1 MTRHTDVVVIGGG
14 QAGLA
19 AGYHL
24 RRQGLDFVVLDAGP
38 APGGS
43 WQYMWDSL
51 RLFSPAEH
59 SSLPGRLMPTRPG
72 RTYPGAAHV
81 VAYLTDY
88 EKRYGLPVQHGT
100 RVDAVRR
107 DDDGDG
113 LMVETDAGTWRAR
126 AVISATGTWSRPF
139 VPAVPG
145 RGLFT
150 GRQLHTV
157 DYRCP
162 ADFTGPGDLAAGGRR
177 RVIVVGGGN
186 SGAQIAADLALDG
199 NVGVTWVTRR
209 PPRFLPDG
217 IDGRALFD
225 VATARRRALEQGR
238 GDTGGVASLGDIVAV
253 PPVRAA
259 RDAGRLSARPMFAQ
273 LTATGA
279 RWADGSHT
287 RADAIVWCT
296 GFRPALAHLAPL
308 GLRGPRGHIPT
319 DGTRALGEPRLHL
332 LGYGDWTGPASA
344 TLIGVGRPARDAA
357 RDIARL
363 LRQTAAGSASSLP
376 IAASTDGSTR

>member
-1 MTRHTDVVVIGGG
+1 MTDRVDVVVVGGG

-24 RRQGLDFVVLDAGP
+24 RRQGLDFTVLDADP

-43 WQYMWDSL
+43 WQHMWDSL
-51 RLFSPAEH
+51 HLFSPAEH
-59 SSLPGRLMPTRPG
+59 SSLPGRLMPAQAG
-72 RTYPGAAHV
+72 ELYPDAGHV
-81 VAYLTDY
+81 VDYLADY
-88 EKRYGLPVQHGT
+88 EKRYDLPVRHGT

-107 DDDGDG
+107 DGEA
-113 LMVETDAGTWRAR
+113 LLVEADTGTWRAR

-139 VPAVPG
+139 LPAVPG
-145 RGLFT
+145 RGLFA

-157 DYRCP
+157 NYRSP
-162 ADFTGPGDLAAGGRR
+162 ADFTGQ

-199 NVGVTWVTRR
+199 HIEVTWVTQR
-209 PPRFLPDG
+209 PPRFLADD

-225 VATARRRALEQGR
+225 VATARRRALEEGR
-238 GDTGGVASLGDIVAV
+238 SDTGGVASLGDIVAV

-259 RDAGRLSARPMFAQ
+259 RDAGFLVAKPMFSQ
-273 LTATGA
+273 LTADGV
-279 RWADGSHT
+279 RWADASHA
-287 RADAIVWCT
+287 RADAIIWCT

-308 GLRGPRGHIPT
+308 NLRSARGHIPT
-319 DGTRALGEPRLHL
+319 DGTRALGEARLHL

-357 RDIARL
+357 RAIAQL
-363 LRQTAAGSASSLP
+363 L
-376 IAASTDGSTR
+376 

>member
-1 MTRHTDVVVIGGG
+1 MTQQTDVVVVGGG

-24 RRQGLDFVVLDAGP
+24 RRQGLDFVILDADP

-43 WQYMWDSL
+43 WQHMWDSL
-51 RLFSPAEH
+51 HLFSPAEH
-59 SSLPGRLMPTRPG
+59 SSLPGRLMPAQAG
-72 RTYPGAAHV
+72 ETYPDAGHV
-81 VAYLTDY
+81 VDYLTDY
-88 EKRYGLPVQHGT
+88 QKRYDLPVQHGT
-100 RVDAVRR
+100 HVEAVRR
-107 DDDGDG
+107 DGER
-113 LMVETDAGTWRAR
+113 LLVDADTGTWRAQ

-139 VPAVPG
+139 LPAVPG
-145 RGLFT
+145 RSTFA

-157 DYRCP
+157 NYRSP
-162 ADFTGPGDLAAGGRR
+162 ADFAGQ

-186 SGAQIAADLALDG
+186 SGTQIAADLALDG
-199 NVGVTWVTRR
+199 RVEVTWATQR
-209 PPRFLPDG
+209 PPRFLADD

-225 VATARRRALEQGR
+225 VATARRRALEEGR
-238 GDTGGVASLGDIVAV
+238 TDTGGVASLGDIVAV

-259 RDAGRLSARPMFAQ
+259 RDAGLLSAKPLFAQ
-273 LTATGA
+273 LTATGF
-279 RWADGSHT
+279 RWADGSQSD
-287 RADAIVWCT
+287 ADAIIWCT

-308 GLRGPRGHIPT
+308 NLRDARGHIPT

-357 RDIARL
+357 RQVAEL
-363 LRQTAAGSASSLP
+363 LR
-376 IAASTDGSTR
+376 